1 MAQDVIRIAAIDDDR
16 FMLSGLTS
24 WLAPVPDV
32 ELTSTAATVADFL
45 EHRASGR
52 PGTDVTVVLLD
63 LNLRDG
69 TRPATNVR
77 LLLAEDLR
85 VLIVSTIPD
94 PAHVLATA
102 EAGAS
107 GYITKDNNLDVLVA
121 AIRRVA
127 AGEQVVSPELALV
140 FSTDERTQRP
150 ELSAQEAKVLHL
162 YASGATLEAT
172 ARRAGISVGTARE
185 YLDRVKRKYAAVG
198 RPSYTKLDLANRMRE
213 DRLDQSEP
221 DPR

>member
-1 MAQDVIRIAAIDDDR
+1 MAVIQIAAIDDDR
-16 FMLSGLTS
+16 FMLNGLAS
-24 WLAPVPDV
+24 WLAPVSDLD
-32 ELTSTAATVADFL
+32 LTTTAPTVADFVVRRRSN
-45 EHRASGR
+45 E
-52 PGTDVTVVLLD
+52 PGTDVAVVLLD

-69 TRPATNVR
+69 TRPANNVR
-77 LLLAEDLR
+77 ELLAEGVQ
-85 VLIVSTIPD
+85 VLIMSTIPD

-107 GYITKDNNLDVLVA
+107 GYVTKDNDLDVLVD

-127 AGEQVVSPELALV
+127 AGEQVVTPELALV
-140 FSTDERTQRP
+140 FSTDERPQRP

-172 ARRAGISVGTARE
+172 ARRAGISPGTARE

-198 RPSYTKLDLANRMRE
+198 RPTYTKLDLANRLRE

-221 DPR
+221 DPSP